1 MARFPYYQSNVKD
14 LGKLIARAAIDEN
27 FRRELERDP
36 LAAISN
42 IGLPKETVALMRFKI
57 VDQKNNPNAVA
68 LPFRLNEEKLN
79 SANEEYLKA
88 LSSTFALN

>member
-1 MARFPYYQSNVKD
+1 
-14 LGKLIARAAIDEN
+14 
-27 FRRELERDP
+27 
-36 LAAISN
+36 
-42 IGLPKETVALMRFKI
+42 MRFKI